1 MLDIKFLSRAL
12 RTTVKT
18 FSHVLELTLWLK
30 KQTDQWVRVV
40 PGLRLWVGQTF
51 GDERKE

>member
-18 FSHVLELTLWLK
+18 FSHVLELMAEETDRSMGEGGSRPQALGGSDLW
-30 KQTDQWVRVV
+30 
-40 PGLRLWVGQTF
+40 G
-51 GDERKE
+51 